1 MEVGM
6 VIGQLLDIIF
16 NETVD
21 VPLEHRASDIESE
34 FLRDVLI
41 DLFRVRRAAHAFDAK
56 KIEVALLKVVET
68 MTRDCVVDTS
78 ELWHEAGG
86 RGRRHYRKFRVMFF
100 SGFCVVLKGGVGL
113 C

>member
-1 MEVGM
+1 V

-16 NETVD
+16 NETID

-34 FLRDVLI
+34 FLRDVLV
-41 DLFRVRRAAHAFDAK
+41 DLFRVRRAAHALDAK
-56 KIEVALLKVVET
+56 EVEVALLEVMET

-86 RGRRHYRKFRVMFF
+86 RGRRHYRRLRVMF
-100 SGFCVVLKGGVGL
+100 L
-113 C
+113 